1 MSENEK
7 EYKLRK
13 LVAWFLAIF
22 TVLLIVAFCFI
33 YGYFTNS
40 CQSSIYLEKKYKYF
54 QDIVYPSWTYIKND
68 TLYVSKVLSS
78 EDKEVLY
85 SFVSKTDSCY
95 LFYKNNI
102 DYLSYTLSN
111 NNMQVIYFIIL
122 IVLMSL
128 IGCNVRSM
136 YDYVGNYCYK
146 NNLDIKK
153 WWPWY
158 LLRPCIA
165 ISLGILLLICSKT
178 DIIEF
183 DFSNNMN
190 NIIIISFFVGF
201 ALQDVVK
208 LLRNISKSIF
218 ITEDKTVNT
227 I

>member
-85 SFVSKTDSCY
+85 YTEKIVAEEWKEDELIPITAHEGLIES
-95 LFYKNNI
+95 I
-102 DYLSYTLSN
+102 DYLLERGY
-111 NNMQVIYFIIL
+111 QDE
-122 IVLMSL
+122 
-128 IGCNVRSM
+128 R
-136 YDYVGNYCYK
+136 DGN
-146 NNLDIKK
+146 
-153 WWPWY
+153 
-158 LLRPCIA
+158 
-165 ISLGILLLICSKT
+165 S
-178 DIIEF
+178 
-183 DFSNNMN
+183 
-190 NIIIISFFVGF
+190 
-201 ALQDVVK
+201 
-208 LLRNISKSIF
+208 
-218 ITEDKTVNT
+218 
-227 I
+227 